1 MEMNATDSKKE
12 ESQPANTGELLPCPF
27 CGENKTDTEI
37 TSHCGIV
44 RCCDCGAQVHAACP
58 RTIEEATKRWNTRTA
73 PSDPSGPKADDDSYS
88 QTIQELWELRAALT
102 KERERADE
110 ESALKDEARGQRERL
125 IKECERI
132 GVKVCV
138 NIGAPLTEAY
148 ILSNERAE
156 ALEKAL
162 ERALDAI
169 KVITSHEPYAFSDI
183 SPGIEIRAI
192 ESALASTAKA
202 KLKKE
207 LGK

>member
-1 MEMNATDSKKE
+1 METDSKEK
-12 ESQPANTGELLPCPF
+12 ESQPANTGAGQAELLPCPF
-27 CGENKTDTEI
+27 CGSDKLHLSTGSAHEFVLCCGCRVTFQIEN
-37 TSHCGIV
+37 TSGV
-44 RCCDCGAQVHAACP
+44 QAWKV
-58 RTIEEATKRWNTRTA
+58 RWNTRKA
-73 PSDPSGPKADDDSYS
+73 PSDPIGPKAEDASYS

-102 KERERADE
+102 KERERAD
-110 ESALKDEARGQRERL
+110 
-125 IKECERI
+125 
-132 GVKVCV
+132 
-138 NIGAPLTEAY
+138 T
-148 ILSNERAE
+148 
-156 ALEKAL
+156 LEKAL